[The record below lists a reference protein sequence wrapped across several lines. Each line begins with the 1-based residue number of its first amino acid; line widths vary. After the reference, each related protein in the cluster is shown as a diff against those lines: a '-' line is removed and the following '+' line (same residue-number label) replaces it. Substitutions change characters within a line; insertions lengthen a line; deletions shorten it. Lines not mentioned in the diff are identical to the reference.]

1 MEDINQLEGIKMEG
15 RTRQRLVSGD
25 IWIRALN
32 MALFAIA
39 YSIAKFIIVFLVIFQ
54 FVTVLFTRRVN
65 EPLLQFGKNLSIYIL
80 EILEFQTFNTELR
93 PFPFSPWPDE
103 EPGGEEWLDDTDSDA
118 DADTE
123 EEEEADDSTEGSTDK
138 DKQ

>member
-1 MEDINQLEGIKMEG
+1 MKES
-15 RTRQRLVSGD
+15 TRQRLVSGD

-32 MALFAIA
+32 MALFAIV

-103 EPGGEEWLDDTDSDA
+103 APGGEEWLDDTESDDNA
-118 DADTE
+118 DA

>member
-1 MEDINQLEGIKMEG
+1 MKES
-15 RTRQRLVSGD
+15 TRQRLVSGD

-32 MALFAIA
+32 MALFAIV

-103 EPGGEEWLDDTDSDA
+103 EPGGEEWLDDTESDDNA
-118 DADTE
+118 DA